1 MWGILVMQLDSLSQ
15 RINGGRIQQKAKQF
29 IKIFVMYRKIFILF
43 FIGVFLVAGRIT
55 SQTVPNAGFESW
67 HNVGGWYDNPDDWN
81 TNNNS
86 ILAQSVLRDSN
97 AYKGVLAMK
106 VANLV
111 NLTGHAYIM
120 FPLNK
125 HPYSINVYVRSNI
138 SASDSAV
145 IYVRAYF
152 SGNKVDSGA
161 WYSSVSVKNWT
172 AVNIPL
178 YNKSLAIDSLAIDVK
193 AGNKSGTWISV
204 DEFSIDLGAG
214 IKEEDTGLNWSL
226 FPNPINENSFLF
238 FESKGYKSLTFML
251 YDELGRVVQTI
262 SGITSPRV
270 KIDKADLRS
279 GLYTFIVSSEDEG
292 LIRGKLII
300 AK

>member
-1 MWGILVMQLDSLSQ
+1 
-15 RINGGRIQQKAKQF
+15 
-29 IKIFVMYRKIFILF
+29 MYSKIFILF
-43 FIGVFLVAGRIT
+43 FIGVFLVAGRIA

-111 NLTGHAYIM
+111 NFTGHAYIK
-120 FPLNK
+120 FPLNM

-152 SGNKVDSGA
+152 SGSRVDSGA

-214 IKEEDTGLNWSL
+214 IKEEGTGLNWSL
-226 FPNPINENSFLF
+226 FPNPINENSCLF
-238 FESKGYKSLTFML
+238 FENNVHKSLTFVL

-262 SGITSPRV
+262 SGITNPRV
-270 KIDKADLRS
+270 KIDKEDLRS
-279 GLYTFIVSSEDEG
+279 GLYTFIVYSEDEA